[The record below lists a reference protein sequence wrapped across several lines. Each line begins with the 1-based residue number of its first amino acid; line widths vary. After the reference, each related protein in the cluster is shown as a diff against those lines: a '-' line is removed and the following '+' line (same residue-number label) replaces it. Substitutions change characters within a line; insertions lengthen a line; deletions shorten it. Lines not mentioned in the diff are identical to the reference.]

1 MMIGEMGRD
10 GFDVGVLG
18 DLVDGML
25 ELNLRL
31 LIVMR

>member
-10 GFDVGVLG
+10 EFDVGVLG